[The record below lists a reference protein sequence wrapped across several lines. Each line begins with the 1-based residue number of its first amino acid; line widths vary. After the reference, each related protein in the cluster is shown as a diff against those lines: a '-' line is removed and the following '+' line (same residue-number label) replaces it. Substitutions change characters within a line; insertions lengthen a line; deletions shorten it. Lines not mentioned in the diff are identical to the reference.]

1 MIKSKKLLI
10 SLVVVLM
17 TFSVIAFSQEV
28 SNIKIG
34 YVNFEKTVENYY
46 KWKDLETL
54 YQRDVQFYQGKINEM
69 EQQFKDLQSSGATPQ
84 ELQQNYEQIQARI
97 NQYDQA
103 LQTEYQQKMN
113 QITNE
118 VALKISQYAKDN
130 GYDLI
135 LNEIGVI
142 YFNPKWDITNDI
154 IEYLN
159 KENNKTN

>member
-10 SLVVVLM
+10 SVVVVLM

-28 SNIKIG
+28 GNIKIG
-34 YVNFEKTVENYY
+34 YVSFEKTVENYY

-54 YQRDVQFYQGKINEM
+54 YQRDLQFYQGKINEM
-69 EQQFKDLQSSGATPQ
+69 EQQFLDLQRSGATPE
-84 ELQQNYEQIQARI
+84 ELQQNYQQIQARI

-103 LQTEYQQKMN
+103 LQIEYQQKMN

>member
-1 MIKSKKLLI
+1 MYLLKKL
-10 SLVVVLM
+10 
-17 TFSVIAFSQEV
+17 
-28 SNIKIG
+28 
-34 YVNFEKTVENYY
+34 VENYY

-54 YQRDVQFYQGKINEM
+54 YQRDLQFYQGKISEM
-69 EQQFKDLQSSGATPQ
+69 EQQFLDLQRSGATPE
-84 ELQQNYEQIQARI
+84 ELQQNYQQIQARI

-103 LQTEYQQKMN
+103 LQIEYQQKMN

-159 KENNKTN
+159 NEENKTN

>member
-10 SLVVVLM
+10 SVVVVLM

-34 YVNFEKTVENYY
+34 YVSFEKTVENYY

-54 YQRDVQFYQGKINEM
+54 YQRDLQFYQGKISEM
-69 EQQFKDLQSSGATPQ
+69 EQQFLDLQRSGATPE
-84 ELQQNYEQIQARI
+84 ELQQNYQQIQARI

-103 LQTEYQQKMN
+103 LQIEYQQKMN

-159 KENNKTN
+159 NEENKTN

>member
-1 MIKSKKLLI
+1 VIKSKKLLI
-10 SLVVVLM
+10 SVVVVLM

-34 YVNFEKTVENYY
+34 YVTFEKTVENYY
-46 KWKDLETL
+46 KWKDLQTL
-54 YQRDVQFYQGKINEM
+54 YQRDLQFYQGKINEM
-69 EQQFKDLQSSGATPQ
+69 EQQFKDLQSSGATPE
-84 ELQQNYEQIQARI
+84 ELQQNYQQIQARI

-159 KENNKTN
+159 KEENKTN

>member
-1 MIKSKKLLI
+1 MKKL
-10 SLVVVLM
+10 
-17 TFSVIAFSQEV
+17 
-28 SNIKIG
+28 
-34 YVNFEKTVENYY
+34 VENYY

-54 YQRDVQFYQGKINEM
+54 YQRDLQFYQGKISEM
-69 EQQFKDLQSSGATPQ
+69 EQQFLDLQRSGATPE
-84 ELQQNYEQIQARI
+84 ELQQNYQQIQARI

-103 LQTEYQQKMN
+103 LQIEYQQKMN

-159 KENNKTN
+159 NEENKTN

>member
-10 SLVVVLM
+10 SVVVVLM

-34 YVNFEKTVENYY
+34 YVTFEKTVENYY
-46 KWKDLETL
+46 KWKDLQTL
-54 YQRDVQFYQGKINEM
+54 YQRDLQFYQGKINEM
-69 EQQFKDLQSSGATPQ
+69 EQQFKDLQSSGATPE
-84 ELQQNYEQIQARI
+84 ELQQNYQQIQARI

-103 LQTEYQQKMN
+103 LQIEYQQKMN

-159 KENNKTN
+159 KEENKTN